1 MSNSVTST
9 SKSVSVQIAAY
20 LFIIAALM
28 YASSI
33 ITPLLLA
40 LFISVVCAQPIR
52 WLQKRKV
59 PNGIAVLIVLFGIL
73 LVFFGMGEI
82 VARTV
87 SQFRADMPL
96 YDSRLS
102 ELSETIFA
110 TLDKLGLDISLDK
123 LETSVNASKI
133 MSYSAGILG
142 ALGNVMSNTL
152 LILFIVIFMLL
163 EINSFKTKMQAI
175 VKTSEGTLD
184 YINRID
190 SSIRNYLGLMT
201 LISFITGAAIWLAL
215 TIIGVK
221 YAILWSLLAFLLNYI
236 PNFGSIIASVPA
248 IIFALIQMGT
258 GGAIWTVVTF
268 VTVNMVV
275 GNIVQPAVMG
285 KGLGLS
291 SLVVFISLI
300 FWGFIFGTVGMFLSV
315 PLSMVAKIAFEQKEN
330 TKWIAIMLGTEK
342 EAKNIIA
349 KNDVSE
355 EV

>member
-1 MSNSVTST
+1 MSNPVAST
-9 SKSVSVQIAAY
+9 SKSVAVQIAAY

-87 SQFRADMPL
+87 SQFRADIPL
-96 YDSRLS
+96 YDSRMS
-102 ELSETIFA
+102 ELSTTIFT
-110 TLDKLGLDISLDK
+110 TLDNLGLDISLDN

-201 LISFITGAAIWLAL
+201 LLSLITGVAIWLAL

-330 TKWIAIMLGTEK
+330 TKWIAIMLGTEN
-342 EAKNIIA
+342 EAKSIIESNIA
-349 KNDVSE
+349 GNE
-355 EV
+355 